1 MAPDTTDLGA
11 LVAAAAAILDDA
23 IAQLRDHPAT
33 AETRRQAYAW
43 ADAAVAALDPL
54 PTGAVRDALV
64 KLSQV
69 IVDRSS

>member
-1 MAPDTTDLGA
+1 
-11 LVAAAAAILDDA
+11 
-23 IAQLRDHPAT
+23 
-33 AETRRQAYAW
+33 TRRQAYAW